1 MRRKGVSNAM
11 ATGLL
16 IAGILIGVT
25 GYYLAAA
32 YQPSTATRTDT
43 TTARFTTTVRTIR
56 LTTITQSTTQ
66 TQTTTQ
72 PTTFTQRQTT
82 THTTTQPTTFT
93 QTDTT
98 TRTHIATQTTTTT
111 QSTTQTQTTTQPTT
125 ITQSTTQ
132 TQTTTQPTTITQS
145 TTQTQTTTQP
155 TTITQSTTTTIT
167 TDVSF
172 NFNRINAVG
181 SYGSLMSPLGLLTD
195 YPGSH
200 TIWLADDQGL
210 DYSALLSLYYST
222 ANSTALSLAK
232 QLNSSIAPW
241 GGFCKYW
248 NPALEVIGCYPVDTQ
263 VMCGTNQE
271 INVTQGYTVDATVFN
286 SCPGFQYW
294 LFADL
299 LAYHVLLD
307 THFGNYTGAET
318 EFNELSGMWDGHGFS
333 DQVFQ
338 TDSNH
343 TYQSYKLADYVI
355 AWKALADNSA
365 TRQFALGYNTT
376 VQNVAAAMSELQSSA
391 GGVWTGYRI
400 SNGQMSYGSGISLTN
415 GETTS
420 LFIFAW
426 NG

>member
-1 MRRKGVSNAM
+1 M

-98 TRTHIATQTTTTT
+98 TRTHIATQTTTT
-111 QSTTQTQTTTQPTT
+111 
-125 ITQSTTQ
+125 
-132 TQTTTQPTTITQS
+132 TQS

>member
-98 TRTHIATQTTTTT
+98 TRTHIATQTTTT
-111 QSTTQTQTTTQPTT
+111 
-125 ITQSTTQ
+125 
-132 TQTTTQPTTITQS
+132 TQS

>member
-93 QTDTT
+93 KTDTT
-98 TRTHIATQTTTTT
+98 TRTHIATQTTTT
-111 QSTTQTQTTTQPTT
+111 
-125 ITQSTTQ
+125 
-132 TQTTTQPTTITQS
+132 TQS